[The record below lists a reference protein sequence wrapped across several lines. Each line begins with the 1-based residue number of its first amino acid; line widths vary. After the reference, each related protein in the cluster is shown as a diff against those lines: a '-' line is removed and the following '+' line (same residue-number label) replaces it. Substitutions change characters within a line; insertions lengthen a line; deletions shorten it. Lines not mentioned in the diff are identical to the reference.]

1 MTGWL
6 RSPLL
11 ERHGFAHAFTTR
23 QGGVSAAPFDSLNLA
38 RNVGDD
44 PEAVAENHRRLADAL
59 GYARLFELSQVHGRV
74 VREIGAHEAPEDVR
88 REEGDALVAREA
100 GVAVAVRVAD
110 CIPLLL
116 ADPTTGAVAAVHAG
130 WRGVE
135 ARIAEAALAT
145 LAGPSSRRGH
155 PPTDPSSRRGHPP
168 TDPSRVLAA
177 IGPHI
182 RLGHFEVGPEVAD
195 RLEAVA
201 HGVACSDRSM
211 EKPHVDLTAIL
222 RAQLRA
228 LGVVHV
234 DDVGGCTYAERTRF
248 FSFRRDGSASGRQVG
263 VIVAREARAAIGGA
277 T

>member
-23 QGGVSAAPFDSLNLA
+23 QGGVSAAPFDAFNLA

-44 PEAVAENHRRLADAL
+44 PDAVSENHRRLAVAL
-59 GYARLFELSQVHGRV
+59 GFTRLFELSQVHGRA
-74 VREIGAHEAPEDVR
+74 VREIGAHESPEDVR
-88 REEGDALVAREA
+88 REEGDALVARTT

-116 ADPTTGAVAAVHAG
+116 ADPETGAVAAVHAG

-145 LAGPSSRRGH
+145 LGA
-155 PPTDPSSRRGHPP
+155 DPSSRRGHPP

-201 HGVACSDRSM
+201 HGVACSDRTIQ
-211 EKPHVDLTAIL
+211 EPAKPHVDLSAIL

-228 LGVVHV
+228 LGVVQV
-234 DDVGGCTYAERTRF
+234 DDVGGCTFAERARF
-248 FSFRRDGSASGRQVG
+248 FSFRRDGAASGRQVG
-263 VIVAREARAAIGGA
+263 VIVAREAGAATADAAGGA
-277 T
+277 A

>member
-23 QGGVSAAPFDSLNLA
+23 QGGVSVAPFDAFNLA

-59 GYARLFELSQVHGRV
+59 GYTRLFELSQVHGRA
-74 VREIGAHEAPEDVR
+74 VREIAAHEAPEDVR
-88 REEGDALVAREA
+88 REEGDALVARTT

-116 ADPTTGAVAAVHAG
+116 ADPETGAVAAVHAG

-145 LAGPSSRRGH
+145 LGAD
-155 PPTDPSSRRGHPP
+155 PP
-168 TDPSRVLAA
+168 RVLAA

-201 HGVACSDRSM
+201 HGVACSDRTM
-211 EKPHVDLTAIL
+211 DKPHVDLTAIV

-234 DDVGGCTYAERTRF
+234 DDVGGCTFAERARF
-248 FSFRRDGSASGRQVG
+248 FSFRRDGAASGRQVG
-263 VIVAREARAAIGGA
+263 VIVARAPAGDATADAAGGA